1 MSEAATPAEHLDNS
15 VRDRLLQAAVD
26 LFAEKGY
33 AATSVREIV
42 AAAGVTKPV
51 LYYYF
56 QSKEGIYLEIMTRA
70 SNDLQA
76 NLEAISDRASS
87 VWERL
92 LKLAD
97 TTYNAY
103 SENIKTMKIMHAMM
117 FGPPQ
122 GAPFVDFNA
131 VYWAFHQAV
140 EAMVKEGMHNGEM
153 LPGDPKNVTWV
164 LMGTVHLAM
173 EMALCQP
180 EKALDRQGLR
190 EVLEVNHR
198 AFWARGLANQRENR
212 NDD

>member
-1 MSEAATPAEHLDNS
+1 
-15 VRDRLLQAAVD
+15 
-26 LFAEKGY
+26 
-33 AATSVREIV
+33 
-42 AAAGVTKPV
+42 
-51 LYYYF
+51 
-56 QSKEGIYLEIMTRA
+56 
-70 SNDLQA
+70 LQA
-76 NLEAISDRASS
+76 NLETIADRELS

-97 TTYNAY
+97 TTYYAY
-103 SENIKTMKIMHAMM
+103 SKNLKTMKIMHAIM

-140 EAMVKEGMHNGEM
+140 EEMVAEGMASGEM

-180 EKALDRQGLR
+180 ERALDRQGLR
-190 EVLEVNHR
+190 QVLEVNHQ
-198 AFWARGLANQRENR
+198 AFWARPAPAGKGKPS
-212 NDD
+212 

>member
-1 MSEAATPAEHLDNS
+1 MTKAASSAEHLDSS
-15 VRDRLLQAAVD
+15 VRERLLRAAVD
-26 LFAEKGY
+26 LFADKGY

-56 QSKEGIYLEIMTRA
+56 QSKEGLYLEIMNSA
-70 SNDLQA
+70 SDDLRA
-76 NLEAISDRASS
+76 NLESITDRDIS

-97 TTYNAY
+97 TTYRAY
-103 SENIKTMKIMHAMM
+103 SENLKIMKIMHAIM

-131 VYWAFHQAV
+131 VYWAFHEAV
-140 EAMVKEGMHNGEM
+140 EAMVVEGMQSGEM
-153 LPGDPKNVTWV
+153 LPGDPKDVTWV

-180 EKALDRQGLR
+180 DRALDQQGLR
-190 EVLEVNHR
+190 QVLEVNHR
-198 AFWARGLANQRENR
+198 AFWAQPVPA
-212 NDD
+212 

>member
-1 MSEAATPAEHLDNS
+1 MTKVPPPAEPLDSS

-56 QSKEGIYLEIMTRA
+56 QSKEGLYLEIMNRA
-70 SNDLQA
+70 SSGLQA
-76 NLEAISDRASS
+76 NLESIADPGAS

-97 TTYNAY
+97 TTYWAY
-103 SENIKTMKIMHAMM
+103 SENLKTMKIMHAIM

-140 EAMVKEGMHNGEM
+140 EAMVEEGMRSGEI

-180 EKALDRQGLR
+180 DKALDRQGLR
-190 EVLEVNHR
+190 QVLEVNHQ
-198 AFWARGLANQRENR
+198 AFWAPAAQA
-212 NDD
+212 

>member
-1 MSEAATPAEHLDNS
+1 MTQAPPPAEPLDSS
-15 VRDRLLQAAVD
+15 VRERLLQAAVD
-26 LFAEKGY
+26 LFAAKGY
-33 AATSVREIV
+33 ASTSVREIV

-56 QSKEGIYLEIMTRA
+56 QSKEGIYLEIMNRA
-70 SNDLQA
+70 SDDLQA
-76 NLEAISDRASS
+76 NLAALADRRGS

-97 TTYNAY
+97 TTYRAY
-103 SENIKTMKIMHAMM
+103 SENIKTMQIMHAIL

-131 VYWAFHQAV
+131 VFWAFHEAV
-140 EAMVKEGMHNGEM
+140 EAMVEEGMQSGEM
-153 LPGDPKNVTWV
+153 LPGEPKDVTWV

-180 EKALDRQGLR
+180 ERALDRQGLR
-190 EVLEVNHR
+190 RVLEVNHQ
-198 AFWARGLANQRENR
+198 AFWAGPVPAEKGTPS
-212 NDD
+212 

>member
-1 MSEAATPAEHLDNS
+1 MNEAAPPAETLDSS
-15 VRDRLLQAAVD
+15 VRERLLQAAVD

-33 AATSVREIV
+33 AGTSVREIV
-42 AAAGVTKPV
+42 AAARVTKPV

-56 QSKEGIYLEIMTRA
+56 QSKEGLYLEIMGSAAGR
-70 SNDLQA
+70 LQA
-76 NLEAISDRASS
+76 NLTAMTEPGLS

-97 TTYNAY
+97 TTYWAY
-103 SENIKTMKIMHAMM
+103 SENLKTMKIMHAIM

-131 VYWAFHQAV
+131 VYWAFHEAV
-140 EAMVKEGMHNGEM
+140 QAMVAEGMQSGEM
-153 LPGDPKNVTWV
+153 LPGDPEDVTWV

-180 EKALDRQGLR
+180 ERALDRQGLR
-190 EVLEVNHR
+190 RVLEVNHR
-198 AFWARGLANQRENR
+198 AFWAQTAPAGKEKPS
-212 NDD
+212 